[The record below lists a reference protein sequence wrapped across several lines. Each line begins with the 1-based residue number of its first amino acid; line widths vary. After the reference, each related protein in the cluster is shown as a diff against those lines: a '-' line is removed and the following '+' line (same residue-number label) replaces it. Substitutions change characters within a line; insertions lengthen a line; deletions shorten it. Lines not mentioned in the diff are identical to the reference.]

1 MNNATKK
8 INITLKKH
16 KFFYTIFFKSL
27 IKKTKKYEFL
37 LSFYDEVR

>member
-1 MNNATKK
+1 MKNDTKK

-16 KFFYTIFFKSL
+16 KIFHTIFLKSL